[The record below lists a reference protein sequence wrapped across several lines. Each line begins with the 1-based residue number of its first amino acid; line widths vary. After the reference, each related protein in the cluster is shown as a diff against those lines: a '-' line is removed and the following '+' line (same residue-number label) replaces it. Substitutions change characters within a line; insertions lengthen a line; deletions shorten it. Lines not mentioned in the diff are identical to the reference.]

1 MFTIQD
7 NIIIEGNN
15 NLNKIVISDISG
27 KKIYY
32 DKNVYLPIKINT
44 SNFKSGIYIVSYI
57 DINNN
62 YFHNKVSI
70 N

>member
-1 MFTIQD
+1 MI
-7 NIIIEGNN
+7 
-15 NLNKIVISDISG
+15 ISDISG
-27 KKIYY
+27 KKIYN

-44 SNFKSGIYIVSYI
+44 SNFKSGTYIVSYF
-57 DINNN
+57 DINDD